1 MVLDVPDAWSVTD
14 ATAASG
20 PVSLVGWW
28 LRFDDPLLAGLGAD
42 ALRANPTVTGAQAAL
57 RRARALREVAAAA
70 LFPPLGSSASVQ
82 RSTGSSGATPAS
94 GRTTTHNFQAGLD
107 ANWELDIFDV
117 KRNALASG
125 EATAR
130 ASEVSLGDVQVSIA
144 AEVALAYINLHNAQA
159 RLAIANAN
167 LASQQETLQIT
178 QWRQQAGLVTALD
191 AEQAR
196 AAAEQTGALAPALQ
210 VGSEQAS
217 HALTVLSGRA
227 SAKPTRRPTRR

>member
-1 MVLDVPDAWSVTD
+1 MHRPRC
-14 ATAASG
+14 G
-20 PVSLVGWW
+20 G
-28 LRFDDPLLAGLGAD
+28 
-42 ALRANPTVTGAQAAL
+42 
-57 RRARALREVAAAA
+57 RALREVAAAA

-94 GRTTTHNFQAGLD
+94 GRTTTHNFQARLD

-130 ASEVSLGDVQVSIA
+130 ASAVSLGDVQVSIA

-159 RLAIANAN
+159 RLAIAN